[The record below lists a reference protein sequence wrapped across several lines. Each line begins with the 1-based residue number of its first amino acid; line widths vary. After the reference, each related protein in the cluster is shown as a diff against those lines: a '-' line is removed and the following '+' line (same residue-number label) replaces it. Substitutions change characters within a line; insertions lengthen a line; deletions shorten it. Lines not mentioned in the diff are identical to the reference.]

1 MNNLLEFWPEKTEVE
16 TFCVQQAEVAH
27 ESVTLSVHQE
37 LSFQRIKE
45 GGSGSKQKASETDLL
60 DAVLTPSNEL
70 TDGFKFIVI
79 SGYAGVGKSHYIS
92 WINSKLKRSDDASH
106 FHVVWVRKHD
116 TLRTILQSILK
127 PFSDLPEF
135 SRILDDLDQAILNNQ
150 TNAGYAFQAGMNLAL
165 DNEVASITNELQAL
179 AGNREQAEKIRMKQV
194 DQGFLKSLKNMFNE
208 PDLLNHW
215 TNEGS
220 GVFTRILNQ
229 VIQGK
234 NFDNVEAEEHLFHA
248 TDLTSAF
255 EEVDSDQLNV
265 GVATFYRTRLSG
277 TDADKNL
284 EKAVGMLNSL
294 VDKATNF
301 AFQFNQNMGGSL
313 LEIC

>member
-1 MNNLLEFWPEKTEVE
+1 M
-16 TFCVQQAEVAH
+16 A
-27 ESVTLSVHQE
+27 
-37 LSFQRIKE
+37 
-45 GGSGSKQKASETDLL
+45 
-60 DAVLTPSNEL
+60 
-70 TDGFKFIVI
+70 
-79 SGYAGVGKSHYIS
+79 
-92 WINSKLKRSDDASH
+92 
-106 FHVVWVRKHD
+106 
-116 TLRTILQSILK
+116 
-127 PFSDLPEF
+127 
-135 SRILDDLDQAILNNQ
+135 DLDQAILNNQ
-150 TNAGYAFQAGMNLAL
+150 TNAGYAFQAGMDLAL

-277 TDADKNL
+277 TDETKIW
-284 EKAVGMLNSL
+284 KSSGMLNSL

-313 LEIC
+313 